1 MFDEDAMEFLDALGA
16 GTRHVYQPGL
26 EAFLTFYRSAG
37 YGKSLSDFLNAVEE
51 DMKLPRRQRKRIA
64 RNVFK
69 EFVRFCEEKKYTPK
83 TVRTYVSAVQSF
95 AGYYDIKLSTRYV
108 DLPSSLPVSRKF
120 PWTLDTVA
128 EFIGMM
134 EDPEY
139 KSIAVTIFQSGL
151 GISDILALIYEDIK
165 YEYENRITP
174 LCFDLARIKT
184 DVPFMSFIGE
194 WGVSL
199 LRENLT
205 GRKLKLRDPLFTI
218 SARSIDKYFE
228 KLAKKFVGEYTGNN
242 PCRPHTLRAAFRTIL
257 GDAGAE
263 DQIVEFWMGHK
274 LPEQQRVYHS
284 RTRDGWRTLYQKYES
299 YLTPEGLKW

>member
-1 MFDEDAMEFLDALGA
+1 MLFDQDTQEFLDALGA

-26 EAFLTFYRSAG
+26 DAFLAFYQSAG
-37 YGKSLSDFLNAVEE
+37 YGKSLSDFLNAIEE

-64 RNVFK
+64 RNVLN
-69 EFVRFCEEKKYTPK
+69 EFVRFCKEKKQWAPK
-83 TVRTYVSAVQSF
+83 TIKAYVSAVQSF

-108 DLPSSLPVSRKF
+108 DLPSALPVSHKF
-120 PWTLDTVA
+120 PWTLDKVA

-151 GISDILALIYEDIK
+151 GISDIRALNYEDIK

-184 DVPFMSFIGE
+184 DVPFMSFIGN
-194 WGVSL
+194 WGVTL
-199 LRENLT
+199 LRQHLADK
-205 GRKLKLRDPLFTI
+205 KLKLQSQLFTI
-218 SARSIDKYFE
+218 SARSIDKHFQ
-228 KLAKKFVGEYTGNN
+228 KLAKEFVGEYTGNN

-263 DQIVEFWMGHK
+263 DQIVEFWMGHQ

-299 YLTPEGLKW
+299 YLTPKI